1 MEKKIHATEEQ
12 MAYASLLSN
21 GSWAG
26 LGILVAAF
34 VIYISGVLP
43 NVVDFDKLQ
52 IYWKL
57 RASEYIHQANSPTGW
72 QWLNLLNNGDML
84 NFIGIAVLAGIT
96 VICYLRII
104 PIFIRK
110 KDTIYLAIALLE
122 VAVLLLA
129 ASGILTSGGH

>member
-1 MEKKIHATEEQ
+1 

-110 KDTIYLAIALLE
+110 KTRY
-122 VAVLLLA
+122 
-129 ASGILTSGGH
+129 ILQLHY